1 MSKFAGMMD
10 FTGLVRGRFTRQ
22 ARRMDAWADAER
34 ARSVQ
39 CAQLRWLLK
48 RAADTE
54 AGRAY
59 GFGRLA
65 SLPDLELRD
74 AYSAQVPVVEYED
87 IRGQAERM
95 VRGERDVL
103 WPGVCRY
110 FAQSSGTSGGKSKY
124 VPITG
129 ESLRRNHIPGASDAV
144 ASYLRLN
151 PRSRMFAGKGL
162 ILGGSFAN
170 ELGDAVPAGVRVGD
184 LSATLIHKTPA
195 LADLFRIPGKKV
207 ALMSDWERKL
217 PAIIEAASRAD
228 VTNLSGVPSWF
239 LILLRRMMS
248 ERGVENL
255 HDVWPNLEVFF
266 HGGISF
272 KPYRAQYEEFTD
284 PAKMHFLETYNASEG
299 FFAVQTDFGDPAM
312 QLLLDRGV
320 YYEFAP
326 LGSDGLYGAPVPL
339 EETEAGR
346 TYALIISACNGL
358 WRYSLGDTVRVA
370 EGGAGR
376 ITIAGRTKSFIN
388 AFGEELMEHN
398 ADAAIAEACAA
409 TGARVANYSAAPV
422 YAEGGRRGRHRWL
435 VEWTHAPADTEAFA
449 DILDR
454 ELQRVNSDYQAKR
467 SGNIFLDRL
476 ELLTAPAG
484 LFDRWLAANGTGKL
498 GGQRKVPRLSPTP
511 ALMDSLL
518 ALMR

>member
-1 MSKFAGMMD
+1 MID
-10 FTGLVRGRFTRQ
+10 FTPLVRGRFIRQ
-22 ARRMDAWADAER
+22 ATRMDRWDIPVSAMQIQ
-34 ARSVQ
+34 V
-39 CAQLRWLLK
+39 AQLRRLLQ

-54 AGRAY
+54 IGRRY
-59 GFGRLA
+59 GFGSLCLLSDRELPAAYA
-65 SLPDLELRD
+65 SAL
-74 AYSAQVPVVEYED
+74 PVVEYED
-87 IRGQAERM
+87 IRSLAERM

-103 WPGVCRY
+103 WPGRCRY

-151 PRSRMFAGKGL
+151 PRSRMFSGKGL

-170 ELGDAVPAGVRVGD
+170 EIAEPLPPGGKVGD
-184 LSATLIHKTPA
+184 LSATLIYKTPA
-195 LADLFRIPGKKV
+195 LADFFRIPSRKT
-207 ALMSDWERKL
+207 ALMADWEKKL
-217 PAIIEAASRAD
+217 PAIIEAASKAD

-239 LILLRRMMS
+239 LVLLRRMMAQK
-248 ERGVENL
+248 GVDSL
-255 HDVWPNLEVFF
+255 HDIWPDLEVFF

-272 KPYRAQYEEFTD
+272 KPYRDQYKEFTD
-284 PAKMHFLETYNASEG
+284 PRKMHFLETYNASEG
-299 FFAVQTDFGDPAM
+299 FFAVQRDFADPAM

-326 LGSDGLYGAPVPL
+326 SGSDSLFEEPVPL
-339 EETEAGR
+339 EAVEKGR
-346 TYALIISACNGL
+346 TYALIITACNGL
-358 WRYSLGDTVRVA
+358 WRYSLGDTVRIHA
-370 EGGAGR
+370 DGLGR

-398 ADAAIAEACAA
+398 ADAAMQEACRI
-409 TGARVANYSAAPV
+409 TGAAPADYSAGPV
-422 YAEGGRRGRHRWL
+422 YAADGKRGRHRWL
-435 VEWTHAPADTEAFA
+435 VEWTKAPADIEEFA
-449 DILDR
+449 EILDR

-467 SGNIFLDRL
+467 AGGIFLDRL

-484 LFDRWLAANGTGKL
+484 LFDRWLATHGTGKL

-511 ALMDSLL
+511 DLMNSLL
-518 ALMR
+518 QLL